1 MRIKTNNQILEV
13 SNIVYNRFDK
23 TIRTEDLSVD
33 VKIEE
38 DNWIFDALLD
48 KLLVEG
54 YVDLSDDALQY
65 TTQWK

>member
-48 KLLVEG
+48 KLFVEG

>member
-13 SNIVYNRFDK
+13 SNIMYDRFDK

-33 VKIEE
+33 VKIED
-38 DNWIFDALLD
+38 DNWRFDALLNQ
-48 KLLVEG
+48 LLAEG

-65 TTQWK
+65 TQWK

>member
-1 MRIKTNNQILEV
+1 MRIKTNNHILEV

-48 KLLVEG
+48 KLFVEG